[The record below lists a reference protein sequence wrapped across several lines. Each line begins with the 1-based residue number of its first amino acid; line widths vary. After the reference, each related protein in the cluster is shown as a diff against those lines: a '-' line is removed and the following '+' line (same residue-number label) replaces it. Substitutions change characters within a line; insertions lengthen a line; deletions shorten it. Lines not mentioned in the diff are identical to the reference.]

1 MSSYGGRLVPTPCT
15 KRAKHGNVFCDIA
28 QLTIISG
35 GLRSPSVRGIFFLCL
50 QVIILVCAIL
60 WGTLFLVAL
69 LLQYYVGT
77 SFFAGD
83 WVLVNAM
90 ALKVAIVSGNLGVGT
105 TIQGDDRANLG
116 LCLWCLSWTCLRP
129 GCDLH
134 FGQAT
139 WLHEYV
145 ACNVRFRVISL
156 YSICILRKSCSC
168 SDCNIPFP
176 NEASFYKFACRISSL
191 MGLEVKA
198 IGQGPRSPV
207 RGLGQL
213 CRPLV

>member
-1 MSSYGGRLVPTPCT
+1 MSPCYCNTTFVLV
-15 KRAKHGNVFCDIA
+15 
-28 QLTIISG
+28 
-35 GLRSPSVRGIFFLCL
+35 
-50 QVIILVCAIL
+50 
-60 WGTLFLVAL
+60 
-69 LLQYYVGT
+69 
-77 SFFAGD
+77 FFAGD

-139 WLHEYV
+139 WLQEYV

-156 YSICILRKSCSC
+156 YSICILRKSCPC

>member
-1 MSSYGGRLVPTPCT
+1 M
-15 KRAKHGNVFCDIA
+15 
-28 QLTIISG
+28 
-35 GLRSPSVRGIFFLCL
+35 
-50 QVIILVCAIL
+50 
-60 WGTLFLVAL
+60 
-69 LLQYYVGT
+69 
-77 SFFAGD
+77 
-83 WVLVNAM
+83 LVNAM
-90 ALKVAIVSGNLGVGT
+90 ALKVGIVSGNLGVGT
-105 TIQGDDRANLG
+105 TIPGDDRANLG

-156 YSICILRKSCSC
+156 HSICILCKSCSC

-176 NEASFYKFACRISSL
+176 NEASFYRFACRISSL
-191 MGLEVKA
+191 MGPEVKA
-198 IGQGPRSPV
+198 IGQCPRSPV